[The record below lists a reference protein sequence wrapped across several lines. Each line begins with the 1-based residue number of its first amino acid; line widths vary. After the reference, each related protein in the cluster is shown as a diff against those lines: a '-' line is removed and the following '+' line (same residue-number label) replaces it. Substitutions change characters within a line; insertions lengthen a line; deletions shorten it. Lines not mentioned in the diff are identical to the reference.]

1 MRSIRMDDVSRVAK
15 IEIEQDRGVAI
26 TKKEQNAQYRNT
38 WDLQG
43 KVDRENLRDET
54 TKEELEYGR
63 DQKNIT

>member
-1 MRSIRMDDVSRVAK
+1 MRSIRMDDVGRVAK

-38 WDLQG
+38 WDLHG
-43 KVDRENLRDET
+43 KVDRENLRDKT

>member
-26 TKKEQNAQYRNT
+26 TKKEEYAQYRNS
-38 WDLQG
+38 WDLHG
-43 KVDRENLRDET
+43 KVDRENLRDKP

>member
-1 MRSIRMDDVSRVAK
+1 MRSIRMDDVGRVAK

-43 KVDRENLRDET
+43 KVDRENLRDKT

>member
-43 KVDRENLRDET
+43 KVDRENLRDKT

>member
-1 MRSIRMDDVSRVAK
+1 MDDVSRVAK

-43 KVDRENLRDET
+43 KVDRENLRDKT

>member
-1 MRSIRMDDVSRVAK
+1 MRSIRMDDVGRVAK
-15 IEIEQDRGVAI
+15 IEIEQDRGGAI

-43 KVDRENLRDET
+43 KVDRENLRDKT

>member
-1 MRSIRMDDVSRVAK
+1 MRSIRMDDVSRVTK
-15 IEIEQDRGVAI
+15 IEIEQDRGVAS

-38 WDLQG
+38 WNLQG
-43 KVDRENLRDET
+43 KVDTENLRDKA